1 MNHSER
7 VKLIR
12 DAIPDPGGIWTDLGS
27 GGGAF
32 TLALAE
38 LIGEAG
44 EIYSVDADAR
54 SLEQQKKAFQK
65 MFPGRKVHFLAADF
79 TRPLHLPKLNG
90 IVMANALHYVKQKEA
105 VIREIRG
112 YLRPGGR
119 LILVEYNISKGSFWV
134 PYPIPFP
141 AWKTLAGIAGFG
153 DTRLIGTAPSRYHH
167 EIYAAVSR

>member
-12 DAIPDPGGIWTDLGS
+12 DAIPDPGGIWADLGS

-44 EIYSVDADAR
+44 EIYSVDADTR
-54 SLEQQKKAFQK
+54 SLQQQKKAFHK

-79 TRPLHLPKLNG
+79 TRPLDLPKLNG

-105 VIREIRG
+105 VIREIRR
-112 YLRPGGR
+112 YLGPGAR

-141 AWKTLAGIAGFG
+141 EWKTLAGIAGFS

-167 EIYAAVSR
+167 EIYSAVSW